1 MNKTA
6 GVRLDAGEL
15 KEAAPSLKAGERVL
29 LSGWVYTARDAAH
42 KQLFALLDNGEPLP
56 FPLDGA
62 MVYYAG
68 PTKAPPGLPVGSC
81 GPTTSSRMDRFAPRL
96 LDLGLT
102 AMIGKGGRS
111 PEVLEA
117 VCRNQA
123 VYLCALGGAGAL
135 ACRCIASCE
144 TVAFPELGC
153 ESIKR
158 LEFREFPLIVGA
170 DSSGGNL
177 FMRR

>member
-62 MVYYAG
+62 
-68 PTKAPPGLPVGSC
+68 
-81 GPTTSSRMDRFAPRL
+81 
-96 LDLGLT
+96 T
-102 AMIGKGGRS
+102 ADSHDWQGRTQ
-111 PEVLEA
+111 P
-117 VCRNQA
+117 
-123 VYLCALGGAGAL
+123 GGAGSGL
-135 ACRCIASCE
+135 
-144 TVAFPELGC
+144 PQ
-153 ESIKR
+153 
-158 LEFREFPLIVGA
+158 
-170 DSSGGNL
+170 SGGLSLCAGRCGRFGLPLYCFLRNGGVPGAGL
-177 FMRR
+177 